1 VDRPAR
7 EEVPDPL
14 DPAPAVRVAL
24 GPDQRSVTGSVSGA
38 GRCAMNTM
46 GAAVADVADV
56 ADALQQVHPW
66 VAEGAR
72 RVRFGVIATGLG
84 DWGAARAC
92 AQAVEGLGFD
102 SLWTGDHP
110 AFGTAGWPTL
120 GALAQATRT
129 LRLGTL
135 VSCVAYW
142 NPVVLATL
150 AADVDRLSGGR
161 FVLGLGSGDMA
172 PEFAQLGLAWPPG
185 PARQAVL
192 EDALRIVRPLLR
204 GEAVSYQGEHSR
216 ARGVSPRPV
225 AQRPYLPL
233 LVAGG
238 GERTTLRFAARY
250 ADASNLGAASW
261 AGGAFTPAD
270 ARRKLAALRRH
281 CAEAGRPAGAVL
293 PTAVVALFLGA
304 SPEAARAKLDGFP
317 PALRAFA
324 ERLPVVGTPEEVALA
339 LRALVGAGFRYLICL
354 LPATDTEALELL
366 ARRVVPAVVA
376 G

>member
-1 VDRPAR
+1 
-7 EEVPDPL
+7 
-14 DPAPAVRVAL
+14 
-24 GPDQRSVTGSVSGA
+24 
-38 GRCAMNTM
+38 M
-46 GAAVADVADV
+46 GND
-56 ADALQQVHPW
+56 LSPVHPW

-72 RVRFGVIATGLG
+72 RVRVGVIASGLG
-84 DWGAARAC
+84 DWAAARDC

-110 AFGTAGWPTL
+110 AFDSAGWPTL

-161 FVLGLGSGDMA
+161 FLLGLGSGDL
-172 PEFAQLGLAWPPG
+172 PSEFAQLGLAWPPG
-185 PARQAVL
+185 PARQAAL

-204 GEAVSYQGEHSR
+204 GEAVTYRGEHFR
-216 ARGVSPRPV
+216 AQGVPPRPL

-261 AGGAFTPAD
+261 AGGAFTLDD
-270 ARRKLAALRRH
+270 ARRKLAVLRLR
-281 CAEAGRPAGAVL
+281 CAEAGRPAEAVL
-293 PTAVVALFLGA
+293 PTVVLGLFLGA

-324 ERLPVVGTPEEVALA
+324 ERLPVVGAPEEVVAG

-354 LPATDTEALELL
+354 VPATDTEALELL

-376 G
+376 D